1 MTFALYIK
9 LAGQIR
15 PFLPN
20 EKIIFITSHV
30 EHAIDAFKQSA
41 LWLVHGLL
49 AELTVWLSDD
59 LQAPRPEPDR
69 HRLDGRRG
77 GGLTQ
82 PEHFVTYTEH
92 FMTKALK
99 RRPPTDKLSEAQ
111 PLFHAAL

>member
-1 MTFALYIK
+1 MAFALYIK
-9 LAGQIR
+9 LAGQIL

-20 EKIIFITSHV
+20 VKISFITSHV

-69 HRLDGRRG
+69 HRLDKRRG
-77 GGLTQ
+77 GGLT
-82 PEHFVTYTEH
+82 PAGAFRDIHTAFHDEG
-92 FMTKALK
+92 L
-99 RRPPTDKLSEAQ
+99 EA
-111 PLFHAAL
+111 ASSAR